1 MSLNLIIRDIFTF
14 VLFLDLLPLSALG
27 LSSTG
32 FLPVTISKRV
42 GRSFIMLNNRFLRG
56 GKHITTK

>member
-1 MSLNLIIRDIFTF
+1 

-27 LSSTG
+27 LSSAG

-42 GRSFIMLNNRFLRG
+42 GRSFIMPNSRFLRG
-56 GKHITTK
+56 EKHITTK